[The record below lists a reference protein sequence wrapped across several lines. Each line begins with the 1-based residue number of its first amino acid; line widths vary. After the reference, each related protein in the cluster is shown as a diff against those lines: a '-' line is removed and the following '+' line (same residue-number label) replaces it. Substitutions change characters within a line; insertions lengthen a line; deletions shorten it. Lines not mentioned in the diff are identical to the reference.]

1 MQGRLFRCRNRQTSV
16 YRHFGLLL
24 WESGQQAIAL
34 AGAYPKGRTIDRE
47 IFASG
52 PGGPRLLTANVRGV
66 LWMMAAASALTG
78 MFAVAKQLA
87 ATGLP
92 VMVISMFRMAVSLVF
107 YLPWLIR
114 HGAAGMR
121 TERPVAH
128 FWRGFL
134 GATSLLCMMYAVAHL
149 ILADAMVL
157 GFTIPLWSIL
167 LSALFLG
174 ERLRLRRS
182 VATLAGFAGVVVV
195 VQPQGGIA
203 WAALVALLGAMLASG
218 AIITMKDLTRTE
230 PADRIVVYFFI
241 IGTLVLI
248 GPAIYVWQWPTP
260 EQWGWLVLLGLFGSS
275 GQTFMTRA
283 YAAGEVTII
292 APLDFTR
299 VVIAGII
306 GFALFNEL
314 PDTRSFIGTAVII
327 ASCVY
332 IVRREAMLKQAETKK
347 PVAGRGLA

>member
-1 MQGRLFRCRNRQTSV
+1 
-16 YRHFGLLL
+16 
-24 WESGQQAIAL
+24 
-34 AGAYPKGRTIDRE
+34 
-47 IFASG
+47 
-52 PGGPRLLTANVRGV
+52 
-66 LWMMAAASALTG
+66 MMAAVSALTG
-78 MFAVAKQLA
+78 MFAVAKHLA

-92 VMVISMFRMAVSLVF
+92 VMEIAMFRMVTSLIF
-107 YLPWLIR
+107 YVPWLIR

-121 TERPVAH
+121 SERPVAH
-128 FWRGFL
+128 LGRGIL
-134 GATSLLCMMYAVAHL
+134 GATSLFCMMYAVAHL
-149 ILADAMVL
+149 MLADAMVL

-182 VATLAGFAGVVVV
+182 VATVAGFAGVVLV
-195 VQPQGGIA
+195 VQPQGGIT
-203 WAALVALLGAMLASG
+203 WAALVALLGAILASG

-248 GPAIYVWQWPTP
+248 GPAIYVWRWPTP
-260 EQWGWLVLLGLFGSS
+260 QQWGWLVLLGLFGAS
-275 GQTFMTRA
+275 GQTSLTRA

-299 VVIAGII
+299 VIIADII
-306 GFALFNEL
+306 GFVLFKEL
-314 PDTRSFIGTAVII
+314 PDMWSFVGTAVII

-332 IVRREAMLKQAETKK
+332 IVRREAMLKQA
-347 PVAGRGLA
+347 ALDGRVMGDPSV

>member
-1 MQGRLFRCRNRQTSV
+1 
-16 YRHFGLLL
+16 
-24 WESGQQAIAL
+24 
-34 AGAYPKGRTIDRE
+34 
-47 IFASG
+47 
-52 PGGPRLLTANVRGV
+52 
-66 LWMMAAASALTG
+66 MAAVSALTG
-78 MFAVAKQLA
+78 MFAVGKHLA

-92 VMVISMFRMAVSLVF
+92 VMEIAMFRMVTSLIF

-121 TERPVAH
+121 SKRLTGH
-128 FWRGFL
+128 FWRGLL
-134 GATSLLCMMYAVAHL
+134 GATSLFCMMYAVANL

-182 VATLAGFAGVVVV
+182 IATVTGFAGVVLV
-195 VQPQGGIA
+195 VQPQGGIT
-203 WAALVALLGAMLASG
+203 WAALVALLGAILASG

-248 GPAIYVWQWPTP
+248 GPAIYVWRWPTP
-260 EQWGWLVLLGLFGSS
+260 QQWGWLVLLGLFGAS
-275 GQTFMTRA
+275 GQTSLTRA

-299 VVIAGII
+299 VIIAGII
-306 GFALFNEL
+306 GFVLFKEL
-314 PDTRSFIGTAVII
+314 PDMWSFIGTAVII
-327 ASCVY
+327 ASCAY
-332 IVRREAMLKQAETKK
+332 IVRREAMLKQAEAKK
-347 PVAGRGLA
+347 PPAERGLTGRAAGSRPAYRDRSYREPG

>member
-1 MQGRLFRCRNRQTSV
+1 MFREWYGSNLFPSSIV
-16 YRHFGLLL
+16 KISS
-24 WESGQQAIAL
+24 SGSAP
-34 AGAYPKGRTIDRE
+34 YDRE
-47 IFASG
+47 ISASG
-52 PGGPRLLTANVRGV
+52 RGSPRPLTANVRGV
-66 LWMMAAASALTG
+66 LWMMAAVSALTS
-78 MFAVAKQLA
+78 MFAVGKHLA

-92 VMVISMFRMAVSLVF
+92 VTEIAMIRMAASLMF

-121 TERPVAH
+121 TERPAGH

-134 GATSLLCMMYAVAHL
+134 GATSLFCMMYAVAHL

-167 LSALFLG
+167 FSALFLG
-174 ERLRLRRS
+174 ERMRLPRS
-182 VATLAGFAGVVVV
+182 VATVAGFAGVVLV

-203 WAALVALLGAMLASG
+203 WAALVALLGAILASG

-241 IGTLVLI
+241 IGTLVLV
-248 GPAIYVWQWPTP
+248 GPAIYVWRWPTP
-260 EQWGWLVLLGLFGSS
+260 EQWGWVVLLGLFGWS
-275 GQTFMTRA
+275 GQIFMTRA

-299 VVIAGII
+299 VIIAGII
-306 GFALFNEL
+306 GFVLFNEL
-314 PDTRSFIGTAVII
+314 PDIRSLVGTAVII

-332 IVRREAMLKQAETKK
+332 IVRREATLKQAEAKK
-347 PVAGRGLA
+347 PPAGRGPA

>member
-1 MQGRLFRCRNRQTSV
+1 
-16 YRHFGLLL
+16 
-24 WESGQQAIAL
+24 
-34 AGAYPKGRTIDRE
+34 
-47 IFASG
+47 
-52 PGGPRLLTANVRGV
+52 
-66 LWMMAAASALTG
+66 MMAAVSALTG
-78 MFAVAKQLA
+78 MFAVAKHLA

-92 VMVISMFRMAVSLVF
+92 VMEIAMFRMVTSLIF

-121 TERPVAH
+121 SERPVAH
-128 FWRGFL
+128 LWRGIL
-134 GATSLLCMMYAVAHL
+134 GAVSLLCMMYAVAHL
-149 ILADAMVL
+149 MLADAMVL

-182 VATLAGFAGVVVV
+182 VATVAGFAGVVLV
-195 VQPQGGIA
+195 VQPQGGIT
-203 WAALVALLGAMLASG
+203 WAALVALLGAIIASG

-230 PADRIVVYFFI
+230 PANRIVVYFFI

-248 GPAIYVWQWPTP
+248 GPAIYVWRWPTP
-260 EQWGWLVLLGLFGSS
+260 QQWGWLVLLGLFGAS
-275 GQTFMTRA
+275 GQTSLTRA

-299 VVIAGII
+299 VIIADII
-306 GFALFNEL
+306 GFVLFKEL
-314 PDTRSFIGTAVII
+314 PDMWSFVGTAVII

-332 IVRREAMLKQAETKK
+332 IVRREAILKQA
-347 PVAGRGLA
+347 VLDGRVIDPSV